1 MVKPISNMFEKT
13 SKYVLIILFSL
24 SFMLT
29 YGQRNEIMDKPKV
42 DERIELL
49 SIVFRLAGNQ
59 EYSSAI
65 FKDRKSGS

>member
-1 MVKPISNMFEKT
+1 MFEKT

-42 DERIELL
+42 DERIEILRKWH
-49 SIVFRLAGNQ
+49 RLRCSD
-59 EYSSAI
+59 EYGHTS
-65 FKDRKSGS
+65 